1 MSRSKLKWVH
11 RALRFCGYE
20 LQKRDRLALRYG
32 EAIAQIGRLVRS
44 PEPVIF
50 DVGAFVGETVLAFMS
65 MFPKARIFAF
75 EPCADSFDRLRA
87 AVGEDLRVAPIRAA
101 LGASQESRVLHRAVF
116 GAASSLLAPDKEG
129 DRTWPGLL
137 DTEGDEV
144 VEVTT
149 LDEFASSTGIE
160 RIDILKVDVQGA
172 GHLVL
177 AGGERMLR
185 EGRVDLICLEIL
197 TMPAYEGQL
206 GLSATLAWLEERG
219 YRLHGLYELSTI
231 GGQLRQL
238 DAIFVR
244 SGVCGEGST
253 R

>member
-1 MSRSKLKWVH
+1 MPGSKLRWVH

-32 EAIAQIGRLVRS
+32 EAIGQIGRLVRS

-50 DVGAFVGETVLAFMS
+50 DVGAFVGETVRGFRFL
-65 MFPKARIFAF
+65 FPKARIFAF
-75 EPCADSFDRLRA
+75 EPCADSFEKLRRS
-87 AVGEDLRVAPIRAA
+87 VGEDPRVTPIRAA
-101 LGASQESRVLHRAVF
+101 LGEARETRVLHRAAF

-137 DTEGDEV
+137 AMEGDEAV
-144 VEVTT
+144 DVTT
-149 LDEFASSTGIE
+149 LDEFTSSTGIG
-160 RIDILKVDVQGA
+160 RIDILKIDVQGA

-185 EGRVDLICLEIL
+185 EGRVGLICLEIL

-206 GLSATLAWLEERG
+206 GLSATLTWLEERG
-219 YRLHGLYELSTI
+219 YRLYGFYELMTI

-244 SGVCGEGST
+244 SGLAG
-253 R
+253 